1 MEIATASLP
10 NISLIIPV
18 YNDGVHLRR
27 LLKPLSAL
35 TLKQIIVVDGGS
47 LDDSRSV
54 ARQYQ
59 HIKLLECAK
68 GRGQQIAEGLE
79 QARGDYIWILHADSI
94 IPDNALDHIQRI
106 LMRKDTILGCFQLR
120 YDVESVLLKCFAWLS
135 RFDSPLTTFGDQGF
149 FFRKQDVPNPDLL
162 KAWPLLEDVALRR
175 ILLRRRKGKVR
186 KSSLLLTTS
195 ARRFARHGILKTQLI
210 NGWILLRYFCGTDPK
225 KLFRE
230 YYGPYQER

>member
-1 MEIATASLP
+1 METATASLP

-27 LLKPLSAL
+27 LLKQLSG
-35 TLKQIIVVDGGS
+35 LKFRDIIVVDGGS
-47 LDDSRSV
+47 LDDSRNI

-68 GRGQQIAEGLE
+68 GRGRQIAEGLG
-79 QARGDYIWILHADSI
+79 QARGTYIWILHADSI
-94 IPDNALDHIQRI
+94 IPDEALDHIQRT
-106 LMRKDTILGCFQLR
+106 LMREDTILGCFQLR
-120 YDVESVLLKCFAWLS
+120 YDVENALLKCFAWLS

-149 FFRKQDVPNPDLL
+149 FFRRQDAPGPGVL

-175 ILLRRRKGKVR
+175 ILLRRHKGKVR
-186 KSSLLLTTS
+186 KSSLVLTTS

-210 NGWILLRYFCGTDPK
+210 NGWILLRYFCGMDPE

-230 YYGPYQER
+230 YYGP